1 MDLINI
7 CVVCLKIDGKL
18 YSFNKRN
25 YLSEFYR
32 ELCDETM
39 DISNSSL
46 QLCSICAYL
55 LKKFYNFK
63 KKCSSSQEKIR
74 QCFDSGQKVSSL
86 STFSSPSLNYW
97 IENLNKTVIY
107 RNMNDA
113 EILSN
118 NINTEMYISYM
129 KIDENSPDDPEK
141 SLKVENE
148 EEECDRVKDIEANEL
163 ELKTDVQEE
172 LSDDIFES
180 LSPIVVFTKEEIN
193 IVPDVMPELKGSL
206 ETNIEVSKKK
216 GKQKVKQKKDRIE
229 ELNIDK
235 LSLHKRRKLL
245 RQIKEKPS
253 LTAKDKQLLFKL
265 DKRYKPLKD
274 LENDFNVQ
282 MYLTE
287 EEQLEEFYRRRS
299 DDGYVKAEYKC
310 EICYRGFKEQ
320 KLLDTHKLKHEPS
333 AGEYVCRICNI
344 RCATSKLHRTHRDS
358 NHTAKYTCKSCS
370 FVTYSKA
377 QARKHQSWHE
387 GVVHTCQHCQMSFR
401 KHTTLL
407 SHLRLL
413 HPSPHICSVCAR
425 SFVSAN
431 GLRQHKTVAHKEQCV
446 SDKEGTRCEECD
458 IVFASRNVY
467 TRHVLTTPR
476 HADAAKSIIGCTVCG
491 EQFDTREM
499 LEQHSHKEPKRGGD
513 RVKDLKCSECGE
525 HFTHSSSL
533 YHHFVKAHPGIPYR
547 LAGSRH
553 LLCETCGRTFNCVGS
568 LVSHA
573 RSHSGERPFACDACD
588 KTFRTKQT
596 RDKHATRHDLA
607 RRHACRVCGNLYS
620 NKTNL
625 FRHKQVHSGIRK
637 HRCDM
642 CDKSFVDGSNLR
654 QHVQGVHY
662 NIRRVRKR

>member
-1 MDLINI
+1 MDLLNI
-7 CVVCLKIDGKL
+7 CVICLRTEGKL
-18 YSFNKRN
+18 HNINNRSCLSIFYKGLLCEESLKHN
-25 YLSEFYR
+25 YP
-32 ELCDETM
+32 
-39 DISNSSL
+39 I
-46 QLCSICAYL
+46 QLCPCCMYL

-63 KKCSSSQEKIR
+63 RKCNNSQEMIQQCWNTGLKLKESNLISYPHLSFWKEHRNKI
-74 QCFDSGQKVSSL
+74 
-86 STFSSPSLNYW
+86 TNYKH
-97 IENLNKTVIY
+97 IDN
-107 RNMNDA
+107 NDVFQY
-113 EILSN
+113 
-118 NINTEMYISYM
+118 INTNIYVSHVNTKEESFNDMEKNLKM
-129 KIDENSPDDPEK
+129 ENDEET
-141 SLKVENE
+141 
-148 EEECDRVKDIEANEL
+148 VKNVDVSEL
-163 ELKTDVQEE
+163 EVKTDFDEDLME
-172 LSDDIFES
+172 GCMDS
-180 LSPIVVFTKEEIN
+180 LSPIVVFTKEEITED
-193 IVPDVMPELKGSL
+193 IIPESKCA
-206 ETNIEVSKKK
+206 EQRNIEVKKRK
-216 GKQKVKQKKDRIE
+216 GKQKVKQKNRQKDRIE

-235 LSLHKRRKLL
+235 MSIHKRRKLL
-245 RQIKEKPS
+245 RQIKEKPT

-287 EEQLEEFYRRRS
+287 EEQLEEFNRRRT
-299 DDGYVKAEYKC
+299 DDGYLKAEYKC
-310 EICYRGFKEQ
+310 DVCYRGFKEQ

-333 AGEYVCRICNI
+333 AGEYICRICNI
-344 RCATSKLHRTHRDS
+344 RCLTSKLHRTHRDS

-413 HPSPHICSVCAR
+413 HPSPHICGVCAR

-431 GLRQHKTVAHKEQCV
+431 GLRQHKTVAHKEEQV
-446 SDKEGTRCEECD
+446 NDKDGTRCEECG
-458 IVFASRNVY
+458 VTFTSRNVY
-467 TRHVLTTPR
+467 VRHVLLTPK
-476 HADAAKSIIGCTVCG
+476 HAELAGCIIGCTICG

-499 LEQHSHKEPKRGGD
+499 LERHTHKDNKRGE
-513 RVKDLKCSECGE
+513 RVKDLTCSECGD

-533 YHHFVKAHPGIPYR
+533 YHHFVKAHPGVPYQ

-573 RSHSGERPFACDACD
+573 RSHSGERPFACPSCD

-596 RDKHATRHDLA
+596 RDKHATRHDRT
-607 RRHACRVCGNLYS
+607 RRHACRDCGNLYS

-625 FRHKQVHSGIRK
+625 FRHKQVHSGVRK